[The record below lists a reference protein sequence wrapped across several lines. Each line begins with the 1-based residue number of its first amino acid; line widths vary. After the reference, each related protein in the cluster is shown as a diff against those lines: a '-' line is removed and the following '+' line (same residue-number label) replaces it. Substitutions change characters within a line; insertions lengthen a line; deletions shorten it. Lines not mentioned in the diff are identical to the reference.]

1 MKKII
6 FLIVLSITTFAQS
19 QTEGKTTTISPEET
33 NKLQE
38 EAAASPSNPK
48 TVAPVQTAETPQE
61 VQKTE
66 EPKKN
71 QAKNENQKKSAVP
84 FIKKFYFG
92 GTFGA
97 TFGNYTSI
105 TVAPTVGYRLRPS
118 VYTGLKVYYTYSS
131 QKIQGEKY
139 DYHNYGFGTFLRWF
153 AFSDLYLHLAPEV
166 FSYEYLTVDNNANV
180 TSRKEWV
187 PYLWAGAGIRKRTS
201 KRSWVSVH
209 VLFDLLNDKNSP
221 YDQWEPNLV
230 IGAGTSF

>member
-19 QTEGKTTTISPEET
+19 QTEGKTTTISPEEA

-38 EAAASPSNPK
+38 EAAATSANPK
-48 TVAPVQTAETPQE
+48 TVVPAQTEETPQE
-61 VQKTE
+61 VQKTA

-166 FSYEYLTVDNNANV
+166 FSYEYLTVDNNSNV